1 MSDRVIAVIAINAA
15 KAEGLDK
22 IVVVG
27 HLVDLPC
34 MRRVLNMVAGYYG
47 ADISV
52 PDMPGYAT
60 ALGALLA

>member
-1 MSDRVIAVIAINAA
+1 
-15 KAEGLDK
+15 LDK
-22 IVVVG
+22 VVVIG

-34 MRRVLNMVAGYYG
+34 MRRVLNTVAGYYG

-52 PDMPGYAT
+52 PAMPGYAT